1 MCMSVSKLR
10 IIHPRSMPRLGKNM
24 KEQMMENLEKSAQ
37 KNGLS
42 SKSPQA
48 QMMLIMQG
56 RRLHLKESTI
66 YVLLLLAILAHILQ

>member
-1 MCMSVSKLR
+1 
-10 IIHPRSMPRLGKNM
+10 
-24 KEQMMENLEKSAQ
+24 MENLEKSAQ

-66 YVLLLLAILAHILQ
+66 YVLLLPAILAHILQ